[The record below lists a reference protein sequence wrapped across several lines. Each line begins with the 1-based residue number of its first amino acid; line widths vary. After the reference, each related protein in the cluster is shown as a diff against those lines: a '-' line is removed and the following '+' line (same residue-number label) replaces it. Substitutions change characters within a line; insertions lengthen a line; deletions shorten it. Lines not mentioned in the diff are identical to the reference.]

1 MKNKIIVIAAT
12 LLITATSNSH
22 AIMSSYPMMQQ
33 QGGMMMQDPYMMQQG
48 GMMGGMMGG
57 GMAGMMSSP
66 YGASSYGMPSYGAS
80 TMSPYGVMPS
90 YGATPSPYS
99 MPTAAPV
106 MAAPVPASTTPGVAG
121 TSPDFIAR
129 AVQASLLSQIPADR
143 VARIKNISVDQ
154 AIVCLQKL
162 QDGTIN
168 RAHTDAKLDGIVK
181 DQTDITNY
189 NTKFFPAKEGTE
201 FTFQVNSTDVKG
213 ATYLKTYSAKILLNS
228 GSDVCFTRRL
238 A

>member
-1 MKNKIIVIAAT
+1 MKNKIIVTAAM
-12 LLITATSNSH
+12 LLITAVSNSH
-22 AIMSSYPMMQQ
+22 AMMSSYPTMQQ
-33 QGGMMMQDPYMMQQG
+33 SGMMMQDPYMMQQG
-48 GMMGGMMGG
+48 GMMQS
-57 GMAGMMSSP
+57 GMMSSP
-66 YGASSYGMPSYGAS
+66 YGSSSYGMPSYGVS
-80 TMSPYGVMPS
+80 TMSPYGMPS
-90 YGATPSPYS
+90 YGATSSPYGVPSAAPYS
-99 MPTAAPV
+99 MPAVAPAVTSAPV
-106 MAAPVPASTTPGVAG
+106 STTPGVAG